1 MKRFTVFS
9 LILAG
14 ALVLFGAGL
23 FAGAMT
29 VGGWDF
35 SILSSAE
42 FITNTYEITEP
53 FADISIQSDTAD
65 ISFVK
70 TTDANARVECADYS
84 YLEYTAEVRNGTLYI
99 ECKDVRQWYDYIHFS
114 IFTQSNTVTVY
125 LPESAYGTLNIK
137 ESTGDIKVPAD
148 FSFDSMDLYLRTGD
162 VSVQASRIGICKI
175 NTDTGDISVQN
186 TRVDSLTLHATTGD
200 IAIGDVACAGDIGL
214 RVTTGRTVMKNVT
227 CRSLTSDGTTGD
239 IKLKNVIASG
249 AFDIE
254 RSSGDVT
261 FDQSDA
267 ASIKIQTDTGDVTG
281 SLLSDKVFI
290 YRTDTGDV
298 DLPDTTTGGKCD
310 ISTDT
315 GDIEIRIYS

>member
-1 MKRFTVFS
+1 M
-9 LILAG
+9 
-14 ALVLFGAGL
+14 
-23 FAGAMT
+23 
-29 VGGWDF
+29 
-35 SILSSAE
+35 
-42 FITNTYEITEP
+42 
-53 FADISIQSDTAD
+53 
-65 ISFVK
+65 
-70 TTDANARVECADYS
+70 ECADYS

-148 FSFDSMDLYLRTGD
+148 FSFDSMDLHLSTGD

-175 NTDTGDISVQN
+175 NTDTGDITVKNMQ
-186 TRVDSLTLHATTGD
+186 VDSLTLHATTGD
-200 IAIGDVACAGDIGL
+200 FAISDVRCTGDIGM
-214 RVTTGRTVMKNVT
+214 RVTTGKTVMTNVT
-227 CRSLTSDGTTGD
+227 CRGLSSDGSTGD

-267 ASIKIQTDTGDVTG
+267 ASITVKTDTGDVEGT
-281 SLLSDKVFI
+281 LCSDKIFVFK
-290 YRTDTGDV
+290 TNTGEV
-298 DLPDTTTGGKCD
+298 DLPQTTTGGTCD
-310 ISTDT
+310 ITTNT
-315 GDIEIRIYS
+315 GDINISIQ